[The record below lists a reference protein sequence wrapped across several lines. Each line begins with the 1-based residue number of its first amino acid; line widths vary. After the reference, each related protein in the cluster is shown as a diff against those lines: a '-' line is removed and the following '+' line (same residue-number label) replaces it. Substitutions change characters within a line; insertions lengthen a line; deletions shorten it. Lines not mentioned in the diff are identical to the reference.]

1 MAETATKLDMKN
13 QEIFNKNAEIN
24 RLKEDVEKN
33 KNEINKLQDQIE
45 SYKSQVQT
53 LKNSKAELPKPET
66 SSKMDSKDLDRFKEK
81 YRREAENWA
90 KEKRRL
96 ESKIRHITKTDQ
108 TKSTISSNISSNDT
122 SERNWSKFVR
132 L

>member
-1 MAETATKLDMKN
+1 MKN
-13 QEIFNKNAEIN
+13 QEIANKNLEIK
-24 RLKEDVEKN
+24 RLNEEFDKN
-33 KNEINKLQDQIE
+33 KNDIHKLQVQIE

-53 LKNSKAELPKPET
+53 LKDSKPEVLPKPET
-66 SSKMDSKDLDRFKEK
+66 GPKNYSKDLDRLKEK
-81 YRREAENWA
+81 YRREVENWA

-122 SERNWSKFVR
+122 SERNR
-132 L
+132 

>member
-1 MAETATKLDMKN
+1 MSAKLDMKN
-13 QEIFNKNAEIN
+13 QEISNKNAEIK
-24 RLKEDVEKN
+24 RLNEEFEKN
-33 KNEINKLQDQIE
+33 KNEISKLQVQVE

-53 LKNSKAELPKPET
+53 LKDSKPELPKPET
-66 SSKMDSKDLDRFKEK
+66 GPKIDSKDLDRFKEK

-122 SERNWSKFVR
+122 SERNW
-132 L
+132 

>member
-1 MAETATKLDMKN
+1 MSAKLDMKN
-13 QEIFNKNAEIN
+13 QEILNKNAEIK
-24 RLKEDVEKN
+24 RLNEEFEKN
-33 KNEINKLQDQIE
+33 KNEITKLQDQIE

-53 LKNSKAELPKPET
+53 LKNSKPEVPQLPKPET
-66 SSKMDSKDLDRFKEK
+66 QTGSSKIDSKDLDRFKEK

-108 TKSTISSNISSNDT
+108 TKSTISSNVSSNDT
-122 SERNWSKFVR
+122 SERNR
-132 L
+132 